1 MPRKSMKGKTV
12 AMICQKHGF
21 IKGDR
26 CPICSQNKV
35 REGVHIEVF
44 KPMVYTDICETPI
57 LIESKR
63 QLREECRKHNVIA
76 CRLM

>member
-26 CPICSQNKV
+26 CPICSQNKA
-35 REGVHIEVF
+35 REGVYIEIF